1 VGDGSGIAL
10 YCRFG
15 TDALMLDRRIMIAAA
30 ALALSGGPALAAGV
44 PAGVVQG
51 DMSLGDPK
59 AKVHVTE
66 YASASCPHCARFD
79 QEVWP
84 AFKKKYVDT
93 GRVYYT
99 LKEFLTPPQEVAA
112 AGFLIARCGGK
123 AKYFP
128 ILDGVFRSQ
137 AEWTSDSVREP
148 LLKVA
153 KAHGLTEAQVDAC
166 TSDEAALKALN
177 ARFEAAMGKDG
188 VRSTPTFDINGQ
200 RIEGETDLATLDAA
214 IAKARSAAA
223 GPAASQRKGR

>member
-1 VGDGSGIAL
+1 
-10 YCRFG
+10 
-15 TDALMLDRRIMIAAA
+15 MLDRRIMIAAA
-30 ALALSGGPALAAGV
+30 ALALVGGPALAAGV
-44 PAGVVQG
+44 PAEAVQG
-51 DMSLGDPK
+51 DMSLGNPK
-59 AKVHVTE
+59 AKVRVTE

-79 QEVWP
+79 EEVWP
-84 AFKKKYVDT
+84 AFRKKYVDT
-93 GRVYYT
+93 GRVYFT
-99 LKEFLTPPQEVAA
+99 LKEFLTPPPEVAA

-137 AEWTSDSVREP
+137 TEWTSDSVREP

-177 ARFEAAMGKDG
+177 ARFEAAVGKDG
-188 VRSTPTFDINGQ
+188 VHSTPTFDINGQ

-214 IAKARSAAA
+214 IAKAESAAA
-223 GPAASQRKGR
+223 APRRKGR